1 MGHNCSYPPRKK
13 ILKISV
19 VPRVACVLP
28 RCLSHLVS
36 QWGTLFACMSAE
48 PFCTMPPK
56 QSASERDAQRARIW
70 AAHTQGKGY
79 AAIAAAEKLSKSTVQ
94 SIVKAIRQSGQV
106 ALRRAG
112 GRPPTLTQR
121 CDLHAF

>member
-1 MGHNCSYPPRKK
+1 
-13 ILKISV
+13 
-19 VPRVACVLP
+19 
-28 RCLSHLVS
+28 
-36 QWGTLFACMSAE
+36 
-48 PFCTMPPK
+48 MPPK
-56 QSASERDAQRARIW
+56 QSASERDAQRARVW

-94 SIVKAIRQSGQV
+94 YIVKAIRESGQV

-112 GRPPTLTQR
+112 GRPPTLTKR